1 MAGLELILKKLDQI
15 SNRLDLLEKKIEQ
28 RDRTVPAPSVSQ
40 QNPQDWKISSEL
52 LNQKKAHSDWEKN
65 IDDYIL
71 SYQND
76 VGTLQGRI
84 RCHQDDVQELR
95 GKTVELFKFGHLLRE
110 KILEL
115 DRKDFPPQ
123 KQKKQD
129 RKKTTG
135 G

>member
-40 QNPQDWKISSEL
+40 QNPQDWKISRKL
-52 LNQKKAHSDWEKN
+52 LNQKKAHSDWETN

-76 VGTLQGRI
+76 VGILQGRI
-84 RCHQDDVQELR
+84 RRHQDNVQELR

-115 DRKDFPPQ
+115 DRKDLPPQ

>member
-1 MAGLELILKKLDQI
+1 MAGLDLILKKLDQI

-40 QNPQDWKISSEL
+40 QNPQDWKISIEL
-52 LNQKKAHSDWEKN
+52 LDQKKTHSDWETN

-115 DRKDFPPQ
+115 DRKDLPPQ

>member
-52 LNQKKAHSDWEKN
+52 LNQKKAHSDWETN

-84 RCHQDDVQELR
+84 RNHQDDVQELR

-115 DRKDFPPQ
+115 DRKDLPPQ

>member
-28 RDRTVPAPSVSQ
+28 RDRTLPALSVSQ

-52 LNQKKAHSDWEKN
+52 LNQKKAHLDWETN

-76 VGTLQGRI
+76 VGILQGRI
-84 RCHQDDVQELR
+84 RRHQDNVQELR

-115 DRKDFPPQ
+115 DRKDLPPK

>member
-1 MAGLELILKKLDQI
+1 MAGLEQILKKLDQI

-40 QNPQDWKISSEL
+40 RNHQDWKISSEL
-52 LNQKKAHSDWEKN
+52 LNQKKAPSDWETN

-84 RCHQDDVQELR
+84 QRHQYDVQELR

-115 DRKDFPPQ
+115 DRKDLSPQ
-123 KQKKQD
+123 KQKA
-129 RKKTTG
+129 G
-135 G
+135 

>member
-28 RDRTVPAPSVSQ
+28 RDRTVPAPSVFQ
-40 QNPQDWKISSEL
+40 QNPQDWKISIEL

-115 DRKDFPPQ
+115 DRKDLPPQ
-123 KQKKQD
+123 KQKNQD

>member
-15 SNRLDLLEKKIEQ
+15 FNRLDLLEKKIEQ
-28 RDRTVPAPSVSQ
+28 LDRTVPAPSVSQ

-52 LNQKKAHSDWEKN
+52 LNQKKTHSDWETN

-115 DRKDFPPQ
+115 DRKDLPPQ

>member
-40 QNPQDWKISSEL
+40 QNPHDWKISSEL
-52 LNQKKAHSDWEKN
+52 LNQKKTHSDWETN

-84 RCHQDDVQELR
+84 RRHQDDVQELR

-115 DRKDFPPQ
+115 DRKDLPPQ

>member
-1 MAGLELILKKLDQI
+1 MAGLELILKKLDKI
-15 SNRLDLLEKKIEQ
+15 SNRLDMLEKKIEQ

-52 LNQKKAHSDWEKN
+52 LNQKKAHSDWETN

-84 RCHQDDVQELR
+84 QLHQDDVQELR
-95 GKTVELFKFGHLLRE
+95 EKTVELFKFGHLLRE

-115 DRKDFPPQ
+115 DRKDLPPQ
-123 KQKKQD
+123 KQKNQD
-129 RKKTTG
+129 RK
-135 G
+135 